1 MLPTPQGTGWIEVVT
16 GCMFSGKTEEL
27 IRRLVRAR
35 YAKQDVL
42 IFKPALDTRYS
53 EEEIVSHSKMRLQ
66 ARRVEKPED
75 IWRLGRGTKVI
86 GIDEA
91 QFFGPEVVPII
102 ESLANGG
109 SRVIVAGLDQDFRGQ
124 PFEPIPTLMALAE
137 YVTKLHAICM
147 KCGNPA
153 NRSQRLVNRSERVL
167 VGEAESYEARCRRC
181 FSPDLP
187 GEIQQSLLHRPGDRL
202 PD

>member
-1 MLPTPQGTGWIEVVT
+1 MLPTPTGTGWIEVVT

-35 YAKQDVL
+35 YAKQEVA
-42 IFKPALDTRYS
+42 IFKPKLDTRYADD
-53 EEEIVSHSKMRLQ
+53 EIVSHSKISL
-66 ARRVEKPED
+66 AAHRVERPEEV
-75 IWRLGRGTKVI
+75 WKMARGMQVV

-91 QFFGPEVVPII
+91 QFFGPDIVPVT

-124 PFEPIPTLMALAE
+124 PFEPIPTLLALAE
-137 YVTKLHAICM
+137 YVTKVHAICM

-153 NRSQRLVNRSERVL
+153 NRSQRMVNRTERVL
-167 VGEAESYEARCRRC
+167 LGEAEAYEARCRRC

-187 GEIQQSLLHRPGDRL
+187 GEIQQSLLHRPGDPL
-202 PD
+202 E